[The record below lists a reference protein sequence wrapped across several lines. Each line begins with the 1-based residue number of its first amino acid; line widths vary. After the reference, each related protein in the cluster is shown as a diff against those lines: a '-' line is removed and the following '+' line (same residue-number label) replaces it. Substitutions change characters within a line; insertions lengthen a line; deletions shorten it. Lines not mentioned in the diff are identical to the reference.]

1 MEIKQQKGD
10 EQMSKTNFCENKE
23 QKRYDYVAG
32 KLDGGF
38 RQHNLSTKAV
48 SKKTGI
54 PERTVTDRLKN
65 PEKMP
70 LRDLYKLADAA
81 GVRIAFVDIDVPD

>member
-1 MEIKQQKGD
+1 MP
-10 EQMSKTNFCENKE
+10 KTNLCENKS

-38 RQHNLSTKAV
+38 RQRNLSTAAA

-54 PERTVTDRLKN
+54 PARTITDRLLH

-81 GVRIAFVDIDVPD
+81 GVRITFTEIDVPD